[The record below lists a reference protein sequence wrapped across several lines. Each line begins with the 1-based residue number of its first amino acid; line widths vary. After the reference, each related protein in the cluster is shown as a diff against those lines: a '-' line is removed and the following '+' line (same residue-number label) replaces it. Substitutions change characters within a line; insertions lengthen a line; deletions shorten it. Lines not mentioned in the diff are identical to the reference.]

1 MKTIRR
7 FSTNQSYGVKSR
19 FVKIAVL
26 WGYPHLKCQDFIFVL
41 GSAIMCYAYK
51 DFCVLKM
58 FFSRVQGLAHIKY
71 HVWKLEYDHKFC
83 SIIRFFIYSSQDLK
97 FSSGQFLMCYAY
109 TNLVS
114 IWKMLGC
121 VNTTQHMLYDVWK
134 MENGSQ
140 RLKPHI
146 GLRAYM

>member
-26 WGYPHLKCQDFIFVL
+26 WGIPHLKCQDFIFVL

-58 FFSRVQGLAHIKY
+58 FFSRVQGLAHIKHY
-71 HVWKLEYDHKFC
+71 VWKLEYDHKFC
-83 SIIRFFIYSSQDLK
+83 SIIRIFFYISRFEIFIWPISHVLCLYKPSFNLKILRVCEYYS
-97 FSSGQFLMCYAY
+97 
-109 TNLVS
+109 THV
-114 IWKMLGC
+114 ILG
-121 VNTTQHMLYDVWK
+121 VKN
-134 MENGSQ
+134 ENWSQ
-140 RLKPHI
+140 RLKLHI